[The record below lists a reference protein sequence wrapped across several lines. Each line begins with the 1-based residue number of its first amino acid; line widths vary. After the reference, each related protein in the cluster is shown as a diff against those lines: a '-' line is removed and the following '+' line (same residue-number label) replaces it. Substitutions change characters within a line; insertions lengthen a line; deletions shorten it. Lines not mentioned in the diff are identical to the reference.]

1 MSSTIGYWN
10 SYINEKDDA
19 FIAFAPTKREAKN
32 KFLLTSKAD
41 EGKGCLHDVDRI
53 AQRLITQI

>member
-1 MSSTIGYWN
+1 MKKI
-10 SYINEKDDA
+10 IA

-41 EGKGCLHDVDRI
+41 EGKGCLYNDDECERQ
-53 AQRLITQI
+53 AQQGEIVHIYQAECKG

>member
-1 MSSTIGYWN
+1 MKEI
-10 SYINEKDDA
+10 IA

-41 EGKGCLHDVDRI
+41 EGKGCLHDDDECGR
-53 AQRLITQI
+53 

>member
-1 MSSTIGYWN
+1 MKEI
-10 SYINEKDDA
+10 IA
-19 FIAFAPTKREAKN
+19 LIAFAPTKREAKN

-53 AQRLITQI
+53 AQRLIIQI